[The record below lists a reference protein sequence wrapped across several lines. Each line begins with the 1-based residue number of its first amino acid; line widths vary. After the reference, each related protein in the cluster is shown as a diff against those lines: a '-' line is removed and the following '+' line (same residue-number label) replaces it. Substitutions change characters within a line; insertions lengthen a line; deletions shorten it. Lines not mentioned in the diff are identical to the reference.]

1 MKKALLVLSFFFFL
15 IGILSAF
22 FLVFFKIEYF
32 NEFTGIILSL
42 KPHYFSGLNT
52 YLETERRSDNSTSG
66 IILPLLDLFFYL
78 TLLSGC
84 IIYYIS
90 KYKETRLLSF
100 NYSIAIINGLVGLS
114 FFALV
119 DTNKTSPNLLYKIVS
134 ILITVIIIF
143 ISYYIIKN
151 PLNETISNIS
161 ATEITDD
168 ITLENSSKYK
178 RFLNLII
185 DTILI
190 LSITYGYFEFSERST
205 ILTTFYEKLHNA
217 FGTEFSILLY
227 IYIIKFIYYLVYE
240 SLFKSTPAKFL
251 TGCYITDEN
260 GNQPDFSMIL
270 KRTLCRFIPFESFCF
285 LLGKNLHDDYSDTY
299 VVNKKTDGNIE
310 KRYLLVLGISFC
322 IMLIYYYFNRY

>member
-1 MKKALLVLSFFFFL
+1 MKKALLVLSFFFSL
-15 IGILSAF
+15 IGILSTF
-22 FLVFFKIEYF
+22 FLVFFKIEYL

-52 YLETERRSDNSTSG
+52 YLETERFSNNSSRG
-66 IILPLLDLFFYL
+66 MIFSLLNLFFYL
-78 TLLSGC
+78 TFLSGS
-84 IIYYIS
+84 IIYYVS

-100 NYSIAIINGLVGLS
+100 NYSIAIISGLIGLS
-114 FFALV
+114 YFVFV
-119 DTNKTSPNLLYKIVS
+119 DANKTSPYLLYKIVS
-134 ILITVIIIF
+134 VVINVIILF
-143 ISYYIIKN
+143 ISYYIIIK
-151 PLNETISNIS
+151 PLNEAVGDIST
-161 ATEITDD
+161 TEIADD
-168 ITLENSSKYK
+168 ITLENSSKSK

-190 LSITYGYFEFSERST
+190 LSIAYGFFEFSERST
-205 ILTTFYEKLHNA
+205 ILTAFYEKLYTA
-217 FGTEFSILLY
+217 FGTEFSILFY
-227 IYIIKFIYYLVYE
+227 IYIIKFIYYLFYE

-270 KRTLCRFIPFESFCF
+270 KRTLCRFIPFESFSF
-285 LLGKNLHDDYSDTY
+285 LMGKNLHDDYSDTY
-299 VVNKKTDGNIE
+299 VVNKKADANIE

>member
-1 MKKALLVLSFFFFL
+1 MKKALLVLSFFFSL
-15 IGILSAF
+15 IGILSTF
-22 FLVFFKIEYF
+22 FLVFFKIEYL
-32 NEFTGIILSL
+32 NDFTGIILSL

-66 IILPLLDLFFYL
+66 IILPLLNLFFYL
-78 TLLSGC
+78 TLLSGS

-119 DTNKTSPNLLYKIVS
+119 DTNKTSPYLLYKVVGIV
-134 ILITVIIIF
+134 ITIIIIF
-143 ISYYIIKN
+143 ISYYIIKK
-151 PLNETISNIS
+151 PLNETIS

-168 ITLENSSKYK
+168 ITLENSSNYK

-205 ILTTFYEKLHNA
+205 TLTTFYEKLHTA

-270 KRTLCRFIPFESFCF
+270 KRTLCRFIPFESFSF
-285 LLGKNLHDDYSDTY
+285 LMGKNLHDDYSDTY
-299 VVNKKTDGNIE
+299 VVNKKTDAHIE